1 MVCRSFPIEKPNEGV
16 SCSHR
21 APSPAAPTHQQPPPH
36 KHQAPPTRRAVS
48 CELGLKEATGPT
60 GGTQHREYW
69 GGPTYGRAAACR
81 RRPRRRLR
89 VGLGSVPGIHFRGY
103 RPVKSSLIGKQK
115 TVGGALVGG
124 TVHHIA
130 HLFEFDNVIFTFLY
144 AGWQLRVLRYTGR

>member
-1 MVCRSFPIEKPNEGV
+1 MKGFLVATV
-16 SCSHR
+16 LHR
-21 APSPAAPTHQQPPPH
+21 QQHPHTSNPRLH

-69 GGPTYGRAAACR
+69 GGPANGRAVACR
-81 RRPRRRLR
+81 RRPRRGLR
-89 VGLGSVPGIHFRGY
+89 VGLGSVPGVHFRGY

-115 TVGGALVGG
+115 PVGGALVGG
-124 TVHHIA
+124 AVHHIA
-130 HLFEFDNVIFTFLY
+130 HLFEFDHLIFHLTFLY